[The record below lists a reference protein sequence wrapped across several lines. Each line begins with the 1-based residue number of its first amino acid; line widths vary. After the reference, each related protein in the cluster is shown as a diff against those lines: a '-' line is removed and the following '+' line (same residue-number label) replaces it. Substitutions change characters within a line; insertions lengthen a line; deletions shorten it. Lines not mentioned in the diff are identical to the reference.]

1 MKRII
6 NMGKDVYKVCCNIC
20 ACEFVYDE
28 KEVDNEEVTLPD
40 GSPGLKRY
48 VTCSCCGVLIEHSSL
63 NKVYCIRVKEQTK

>member
-20 ACEFVYDE
+20 ACEFVYD
-28 KEVDNEEVTLPD
+28 DEEVESEQIMLPD

-48 VTCSCCGVLIEHSSL
+48 VVCPCCGVLIEH
-63 NKVYCIRVKEQTK
+63 